1 MRVIKKL
8 MLSMMAFILL
18 CFTWPVLPI
27 HAAGQM
33 VFEGVPSVEMRPE
46 TEGNQL
52 VKPDVAK
59 VVCSDPT
66 TEASSPSCPV
76 IKWGDL
82 TYWIY
87 SDKDNNFV
95 FYVAVYNQKGA
106 LINHKIFSGARY
118 IKEITVDGSSE
129 RVTLKG
135 QGNQIVQVTFDQLKE
150 ITYTPGV
157 DLSVTDSKVGMNET
171 VNLIVNMRSPIEDL
185 DGDIVFKSSGSTL
198 TQVELADGK
207 AEYSLD
213 SSTLGL
219 GVHTFTAD
227 YIPKLGSEF
236 KMNTS
241 KPVTI
246 EVAYRVNFMD
256 GQGNVFSKNIVRD
269 GGLAQEPNPSP
280 TRAGHTFAG
289 WYTDQTDPTTKWNFG
304 SNTVARNMALFAHWT
319 VNNYTVT
326 YDANY
331 GGAGTATTETVAYGA
346 KASEPNP
353 APTRESYTF
362 AGWYTDPTD
371 PATPW
376 NFSSNTVAGNVMLYA
391 HWTANNY
398 ILTYNANYSGAGT
411 ATTESVAYGAKASEP
426 NPAPTREGYT
436 FAGWYTDAT
445 DPATQWNFLSNT
457 VTGNMTLYAHWTVNN
472 YTVTY
477 DANYSGAGTATTET
491 VAYGAKASEPNPAP
505 TREGYTFA
513 GWYTDPTD
521 PATQWN
527 FSSNTVAGN
536 VTLYAHWTANN
547 YIVTYNA
554 NYSGAGTA
562 TTETVAYGAKASE
575 PNPAPTRA
583 GYTFAGWYTDATDPT
598 FKWNFASDVVEG
610 DVTLYA
616 HWTVKITPQP
626 PTPSTPSVPSAPSVP
641 VVVPSN
647 GEQSQSTVL
656 INGQAVST
664 RRVDETLA
672 NGQPVVRLILTAQ
685 GLTNVM
691 NTNASE
697 AKIVIDG
704 LGTAVKLEI
713 PMQPLQVKVKAD
725 ANAKLQITVNG
736 NSVSIPLNSLADRQ
750 SDSALT
756 ISIVEGSKEAQARV
770 ERVAQT
776 MDARVV
782 LKQPVTLS
790 VDINGQ
796 DTEDG
801 SNDYLHKSIVIPAG
815 FNPDQITVV
824 RIDANG
830 QLHFVP
836 AVFTATQ
843 AEILSTQGGEYTI
856 ISMNKVFNDVQQHW
870 AGEDIQQM
878 ANKLIVDGRPDGS
891 FAPEQPITR
900 AEFTAMLVRAMGLSG
915 GSVKTELPSAFN
927 DVDSEQWY
935 ANALIT
941 AGSKGLVNG
950 FADGSFHP
958 DGQITREQMATM
970 LDRALNLMKI
980 PNDQLTGTTPSFT
993 DASNISNWS
1002 SDAVARLVETGIV
1015 KGMNGGTFAPQENAT
1030 RAQSTVM
1037 LMRLM
1042 RFAQLIN

>member
-66 TEASSPSCPV
+66 TEESSPSCPV

-118 IKEITVDGSSE
+118 IKEITVDGSNE

-135 QGNQIVQVTFDQLKE
+135 QGKQIVQVTFDQLKE

-171 VNLIVNMRSPIEDL
+171 VNLIVNMSSPIEDL

-227 YIPKLGSEF
+227 YIPESGSEF

-289 WYTDQTDPTTKWNFG
+289 WYTDQTDPTTKWKFG
-304 SNTVARNMALFAHWT
+304 SNTVTGNMTLYAHWT

-331 GGAGTATTETVAYGA
+331 SGAGTATTETVAYGA
-346 KASEPNP
+346 KANEPNP
-353 APTRESYTF
+353 APTREDYTF

-371 PATPW
+371 PAT
-376 NFSSNTVAGNVMLYA
+376 
-391 HWTANNY
+391 
-398 ILTYNANYSGAGT
+398 
-411 ATTESVAYGAKASEP
+411 
-426 NPAPTREGYT
+426 
-436 FAGWYTDAT
+436 
-445 DPATQWNFLSNT
+445 QWNFLSNT
-457 VTGNMTLYAHWTVNN
+457 VAGNVTLYAHWTVNN

-505 TREGYTFA
+505 TREGYTLAGWYTDATDPATQWSFSSNTVAGNVTLYAHWTVNNYTVTYDANYSGAGTATTETVAYGAKANEPNPALTREDYTFA

-536 VTLYAHWTANN
+536 VTLYAHWT
-547 YIVTYNA
+547 
-554 NYSGAGTA
+554 
-562 TTETVAYGAKASE
+562 
-575 PNPAPTRA
+575 
-583 GYTFAGWYTDATDPT
+583 
-598 FKWNFASDVVEG
+598 
-610 DVTLYA
+610 
-616 HWTVKITPQP
+616 VKITPQP
-626 PTPSTPSVPSAPSVP
+626 PTPSTPSPSVPSAPSVP

-647 GEQSQSTVL
+647 GQQSQSTVL

-713 PMQPLQVKVKAD
+713 PMQPLQVKAKAD

-843 AEILSTQGGEYTI
+843 AEILSTQGSEYTI

-915 GSVKTELPSAFN
+915 GSVKTGLPSAFN
-927 DVDSEQWY
+927 DVDLEQWY

-950 FADGSFHP
+950 FVDGSFHP

>member
-331 GGAGTATTETVAYGA
+331 SGAGTATTETVAYGA

-371 PATPW
+371 PATLW
-376 NFSSNTVAGNVMLYA
+376 NFS
-391 HWTANNY
+391 
-398 ILTYNANYSGAGT
+398 
-411 ATTESVAYGAKASEP
+411 
-426 NPAPTREGYT
+426 
-436 FAGWYTDAT
+436 
-445 DPATQWNFLSNT
+445 SNT

-513 GWYTDPTD
+513 GWYTDATD

-527 FSSNTVAGN
+527 FSSNTVTGN
-536 VTLYAHWTANN
+536 MTLYAHWTVNN
-547 YIVTYNA
+547 YTVTYDA

-626 PTPSTPSVPSAPSVP
+626 PTPSTPSPSVPSAPSVP

>member
-8 MLSMMAFILL
+8 MLSMMAFILV

-33 VFEGVPSVEMRPE
+33 MFEGVPSVEMRPE

-82 TYWIY
+82 TYWIF
-87 SDKDNNFV
+87 SDINNDML
-95 FYVAVYNQKGA
+95 FYVAVYNQKGT
-106 LINHKIFSGARY
+106 LINHKVFSGARY
-118 IKEITVDGSSE
+118 IKEIIVDENNGL
-129 RVTLKG
+129 VILKG
-135 QGNQIVQVTFDQLKE
+135 QANNTTQVTFEELKE

-157 DLSVTDSKVGMNET
+157 DLNVTDNKVGMNET
-171 VNLIVNMRSPIEDL
+171 VNLNVTMRSPIEDL

-198 TQVELADGK
+198 TQVELANCK

-227 YIPKLGSEF
+227 YIPKSGSEF

-280 TRAGHTFAG
+280 TRAGHTF
-289 WYTDQTDPTTKWNFG
+289 
-304 SNTVARNMALFAHWT
+304 V
-319 VNNYTVT
+319 
-326 YDANY
+326 
-331 GGAGTATTETVAYGA
+331 
-346 KASEPNP
+346 
-353 APTRESYTF
+353 
-362 AGWYTDPTD
+362 GWYTDPTD
-371 PATPW
+371 PATQW
-376 NFSSNTVAGNVMLYA
+376 NFGSNTVAGNV
-391 HWTANNY
+391 
-398 ILTYNANYSGAGT
+398 
-411 ATTESVAYGAKASEP
+411 
-426 NPAPTREGYT
+426 
-436 FAGWYTDAT
+436 
-445 DPATQWNFLSNT
+445 
-457 VTGNMTLYAHWTVNN
+457 TLYAHWTVNN

-491 VAYGAKASEPNPAP
+491 VAYGVKASEPSPTP
-505 TREGYTFA
+505 TRVGYTLA
-513 GWYTDPTD
+513 GWYIAPTDPT
-521 PATQWN
+521 T
-527 FSSNTVAGN
+527 
-536 VTLYAHWTANN
+536 
-547 YIVTYNA
+547 
-554 NYSGAGTA
+554 
-562 TTETVAYGAKASE
+562 
-575 PNPAPTRA
+575 
-583 GYTFAGWYTDATDPT
+583 
-598 FKWNFASDVVEG
+598 KWNFGSDVVEG

-626 PTPSTPSVPSAPSVP
+626 PTPSLPSPSVPSSPSSTP
-641 VVVPSN
+641 VVTPAD
-647 GEQSQSTVL
+647 GQQSQFTVL
-656 INGQAVST
+656 INGKEVSA
-664 RRVDETLA
+664 RRVDETSA

-685 GLTNVM
+685 GLTDVMNM
-691 NTNASE
+691 NTNSSE
-697 AKIVIDG
+697 ARIVING

-713 PMQPLQVKVKAD
+713 PVQPLQSKVKAD
-725 ANAKLQITVNG
+725 AKAKLQITVNG
-736 NSVSIPLNSLADRQ
+736 NRISIPLNNLADRK

-756 ISIVEGSKEAQARV
+756 VSIMEGSKEAQARV

-776 MDARVV
+776 MEARVV
-782 LKQPVTLS
+782 LKQPITLS
-790 VDINGQ
+790 IDINGQ
-796 DTEDG
+796 DAEDG
-801 SNDYLHKSIVIPAG
+801 SNDYLHKSILIPAG
-815 FNPDQITVV
+815 LNPNQITVV
-824 RIDANG
+824 RIDTNG

-843 AEILSTQGGEYTI
+843 AEILSTQGGDYTI

-970 LDRALNLMKI
+970 LDRALNLMKL
-980 PNDQLTGTTPSFT
+980 PNDQLTGAAPSFT

-1015 KGMNGGTFAPQENAT
+1015 MGMNGGTFAPQENAT

>member
-1 MRVIKKL
+1 
-8 MLSMMAFILL
+8 MAY
-18 CFTWPVLPI
+18 
-27 HAAGQM
+27 G
-33 VFEGVPSVEMRPE
+33 
-46 TEGNQL
+46 
-52 VKPDVAK
+52 AK
-59 VVCSDPT
+59 
-66 TEASSPSCPV
+66 AS
-76 IKWGDL
+76 
-82 TYWIY
+82 
-87 SDKDNNFV
+87 
-95 FYVAVYNQKGA
+95 
-106 LINHKIFSGARY
+106 
-118 IKEITVDGSSE
+118 
-129 RVTLKG
+129 
-135 QGNQIVQVTFDQLKE
+135 
-150 ITYTPGV
+150 
-157 DLSVTDSKVGMNET
+157 
-171 VNLIVNMRSPIEDL
+171 
-185 DGDIVFKSSGSTL
+185 
-198 TQVELADGK
+198 
-207 AEYSLD
+207 
-213 SSTLGL
+213 
-219 GVHTFTAD
+219 
-227 YIPKLGSEF
+227 
-236 KMNTS
+236 
-241 KPVTI
+241 
-246 EVAYRVNFMD
+246 
-256 GQGNVFSKNIVRD
+256 
-269 GGLAQEPNPSP
+269 EPNPAP
-280 TRAGHTFAG
+280 TREGYTFAG
-289 WYTDQTDPTTKWNFG
+289 WYTDATDPATQWNFS
-304 SNTVARNMALFAHWT
+304 SNTVAGNVTLYAHWT
-319 VNNYTVT
+319 VNNSTVT

-331 GGAGTATTETVAYGA
+331 SGAGTATTETVAYGA

-353 APTRESYTF
+353 APTREGYTF
-362 AGWYTDPTD
+362 AGWYTDATD
-371 PATPW
+371 PATQW
-376 NFSSNTVAGNVMLYA
+376 NFSSNTVAGNVTLYA
-391 HWTANNY
+391 HWTVNNY
-398 ILTYNANYSGAGT
+398 TVTYDANYSGAGT

-436 FAGWYTDAT
+436 FAGWYTDQT
-445 DPATQWNFLSNT
+445 DPTTKWNFGSNT
-457 VTGNMTLYAHWTVNN
+457 VARNMALFAHWKVNN

-513 GWYTDPTD
+513 GWYTDATD

-536 VTLYAHWTANN
+536 VTLYAHWTVNN
-547 YIVTYNA
+547 STVTYDA

-575 PNPAPTRA
+575 PNPAPTRE

-626 PTPSTPSVPSAPSVP
+626 PTPSPSVPSAPSVP

-647 GEQSQSTVL
+647 GQQSQSTVL

-993 DASNISNWS
+993 DASNILNWS